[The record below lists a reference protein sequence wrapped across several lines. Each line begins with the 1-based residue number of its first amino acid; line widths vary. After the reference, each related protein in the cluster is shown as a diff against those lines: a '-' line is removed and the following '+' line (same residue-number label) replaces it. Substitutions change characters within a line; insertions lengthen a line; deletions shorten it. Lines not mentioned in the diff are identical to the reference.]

1 MAKNQY
7 QSDVRTALQE
17 MLKDEHV
24 RSSVGV
30 ARFTT
35 RDKKVYAKIYLKFG
49 KIYSVYSTE
58 STPDYITRFY
68 QSGDLSPT
76 NLKIVSSRFGDKL
89 SHPSIAD
96 FLIDRH
102 MVSEDAMDNVTQD
115 FFLSICE
122 DVISWEEVNVDWIT
136 NETTDV
142 LKIREQEVS
151 KVVELLDRRKAYVAA
166 IAEEL
171 NVSIED
177 LPKLTFILNKPKP
190 FDADTPLI
198 SHQMVSCATGAT
210 PIIEAAQQFGLTNF
224 RSLKTVYELWEN
236 DILTLIDK
244 NVKLHEKTVK
254 PIPPVEETQAGL
266 SSGLKN
272 AVKAVVTKNGQIYL
286 PESIPEA
293 SERIIIDDEANKKK
307 IRLVLPL
314 SNIID
319 KRVLIQSTETATVLY
334 HEYSR
339 NQSFSSNEPILILEE
354 TDTLEDVLVDDKNI
368 EPTIEAEVDNTIE
381 SKKVI
386 LSENSTVTTEQ
397 NESTQDF
404 ITDLFTDN
412 DIVPFDA
419 SVNEAVHIEEEEEE
433 EEVVETPEIEIDNEL
448 AILKESILEK
458 IKENSDKIDKL
469 SEIIASDDIVIS
481 DAFVRINENKSFI
494 DGLETLNEELYDQL
508 NSLPS

>member
-35 RDKKVYAKIYLKFG
+35 PNKKVYAKIYLKFG
-49 KIYSVYSTE
+49 KIYSVFSTE

-76 NLKIVSSRFGDKL
+76 NLKIVSSRFGDK
-89 SHPSIAD
+89 SNHPSIAD

-102 MVSEDAMDNVTQD
+102 MVSEEAMDNVTQD

-122 DVISWEEVNVDWIT
+122 DVMNWKGVNVDWIT

-151 KVVELLDRRKAYVAA
+151 KVVDLLDRRKSYVES

-171 NVSIED
+171 NVPLED
-177 LPKLTFILNKPKP
+177 LIKLTFILNKPKP
-190 FDADTPLI
+190 FDANTPLI

-236 DILTLIDK
+236 EILTLIYK
-244 NVKLHEKTVK
+244 NVKLSEK
-254 PIPPVEETQAGL
+254 E
-266 SSGLKN
+266 
-272 AVKAVVTKNGQIYL
+272 VKAVESTEPETPTVINSGLQNAFKAVISENGQIYL
-286 PESIPEA
+286 PDSAIPMAET
-293 SERIIIDDEANKKK
+293 IVIDDEAASAKKP

-319 KRVLIQSTETATVLY
+319 KRVLIQSPETATVLY

-339 NQSFSSNEPILILEE
+339 TQSLFSNEHILILE
-354 TDTLEDVLVDDKNI
+354 DDDVLEDVLVNENEIKEVIPVNSTFEEEQIPYFPIQETDDVVSI
-368 EPTIEAEVDNTIE
+368 SLEDEPDIFHDEEVEVDD
-381 SKKVI
+381 S
-386 LSENSTVTTEQ
+386 
-397 NESTQDF
+397 
-404 ITDLFTDN
+404 N
-412 DIVPFDA
+412 DIAIEKVVVDIPLVEEIDEDEIDDEIE
-419 SVNEAVHIEEEEEE
+419 NLKNCLREKIEENNSK
-433 EEVVETPEIEIDNEL
+433 IE
-448 AILKESILEK
+448 
-458 IKENSDKIDKL
+458 KL
-469 SEIIASDDIVIS
+469 SELIKTDDNIILESFI
-481 DAFVRINENKSFI
+481 RINENKVFI
-494 DGLETLNEELYDQL
+494 DALETSNEELYNQL
-508 NSLPS
+508 NDLSS